1 MLKFAKTF
9 TDADKVSKELHNQF
23 TKYCKESDA
32 KGLTSLYHPDA
43 VLVKKG
49 KWVAYGHD
57 EILKKNEEIV
67 KLSFS
72 DFEVKEKP
80 ATATTDG
87 EFVHYGGSFEHKSD
101 SSKNG
106 WYAQIFKRGQ
116 DGKYLIFHDIFHM

>member
-9 TDADKVSKELHNQF
+9 TGNLQNIPKCNNIHRMMSSSKADADKVSKELHNQF

-57 EILKKNEEIV
+57 
-67 KLSFS
+67 
-72 DFEVKEKP
+72 
-80 ATATTDG
+80 
-87 EFVHYGGSFEHKSD
+87 
-101 SSKNG
+101 
-106 WYAQIFKRGQ
+106 
-116 DGKYLIFHDIFHM
+116 